1 MQLELNIEKSKPM
14 IKKKVNLEFIQL
26 TQRDLEIISFVCDM
40 KFASLDDIYEKY
52 FKKLK
57 DGTLSKSTWW
67 ARQRLNE
74 LFKHKYLNRI
84 YSFSERK
91 AYYLGTLKGYLEIVK
106 KCPFSLPTRPIEN
119 INFNTFDHDR
129 LLLSIRLDM
138 EKKNEITNWISD
150 RTLAQFPEHCPSID
164 KTYLPDA
171 IYTTP
176 NGEKVAFELEI
187 SRKAKK
193 RYEDKIQ
200 SYVNCIREH
209 KDNLNLFKKVVF
221 YVTNESVKEL
231 LCNEVR
237 IFKQFFTIKFHN
249 HTVMI

>member
-106 KCPFSLPTRPIEN
+106 KCPFSLL
-119 INFNTFDHDR
+119 F
-129 LLLSIRLDM
+129 
-138 EKKNEITNWISD
+138 
-150 RTLAQFPEHCPSID
+150 CPSRGD
-164 KTYLPDA
+164 TVSRGEFKSKTLLKMSLPV
-171 IYTTP
+171 P
-176 NGEKVAFELEI
+176 SVFFSVLEL
-187 SRKAKK
+187 
-193 RYEDKIQ
+193 
-200 SYVNCIREH
+200 YV
-209 KDNLNLFKKVVF
+209 
-221 YVTNESVKEL
+221 
-231 LCNEVR
+231 
-237 IFKQFFTIKFHN
+237 
-249 HTVMI
+249 

>member
-164 KTYLPDA
+164 K
-171 IYTTP
+171 
-176 NGEKVAFELEI
+176 
-187 SRKAKK
+187 
-193 RYEDKIQ
+193 
-200 SYVNCIREH
+200 
-209 KDNLNLFKKVVF
+209 
-221 YVTNESVKEL
+221 
-231 LCNEVR
+231 R
-237 IFKQFFTIKFHN
+237 IFPMQFTRLRMEKK
-249 HTVMI
+249 